1 MQKNIR
7 DEQPQAGVSPTSSLA
22 LCVEQMWVSLGAL
35 SLAPTPSLTT
45 PVRPYGVQGML
56 LTSPSSS
63 SSSSHPCL
71 SQLLILSSL
80 FAPSL
85 SSLCVQNSTKA
96 LRAPRA
102 VTQTVKNVYVLVA
115 FHFCVLI
122 LHTQAH
128 ALTHGVPGASTGCWP
143 REPGQSKGI
152 WALLEKAGKEERKI
166 QKQKR
171 VWRQAAPPARAAAPA
186 LDGGRQSCMMG
197 VCQAVL
203 VPAIPLCPLSPTQ
216 HSLWDWG
223 R

>member
-1 MQKNIR
+1 M
-7 DEQPQAGVSPTSSLA
+7 
-22 LCVEQMWVSLGAL
+22 SLGAP
-35 SLAPTPSLTT
+35 SLAPTPSLPA
-45 PVRPYGVQGML
+45 PVRPHGVQGGPPRFFPPSCHPV
-56 LTSPSSS
+56 SPSFSS
-63 SSSSHPCL
+63 S
-71 SQLLILSSL
+71 LLY

-85 SSLCVQNSTKA
+85 FSLCVQNSTKA
-96 LRAPRA
+96 LAAPRA

-143 REPGQSKGI
+143 REPSQSKGI

-171 VWRQAAPPARAAAPA
+171 IWRQAAPPACAAAPA
-186 LDGGRQSCMMG
+186 VDGSCIAG
-197 VCQAVL
+197 SLPGCAI
-203 VPAIPLCPLSPTQ
+203 PAIPPCPLSPTQ

>member
-1 MQKNIR
+1 MMSSPKLVSLPPPALCR
-7 DEQPQAGVSPTSSLA
+7 AGVGVPGSSQPCTNTFPA
-22 LCVEQMWVSLGAL
+22 CSCQTPWCAGGS
-35 SLAPTPSLTT
+35 PSLLPTIL
-45 PVRPYGVQGML
+45 P
-56 LTSPSSS
+56 PS
-63 SSSSHPCL
+63 L
-71 SQLLILSSL
+71 SQLLILSAL
-80 FAPSL
+80 LAPSL
-85 SSLCVQNSTKA
+85 FSLCVQNSTKA
-96 LRAPRA
+96 LAAPRA

-143 REPGQSKGI
+143 REPSQSKGI

-171 VWRQAAPPARAAAPA
+171 IWRQAAPPACAAAPA
-186 LDGGRQSCMMG
+186 VDGSCIAG
-197 VCQAVL
+197 GLPGCAI
-203 VPAIPLCPLSPTQ
+203 PAIPPCPLSPTQ